1 MVLPVLTG
9 VLGGTSCTHCAVRS
23 AAAESSLR
31 EATQACADLFG
42 DLSESAFPELSA
54 LLVLEAELKYFR
66 GDYAAC
72 ISKMQLVSVRFPPC
86 RLSSCTTACPI
97 VSHAVL

>member
-1 MVLPVLTG
+1 MHIVYWYWYCVVLPSG
-9 VLGGTSCTHCAVRS
+9 HSGAKRNGS

-42 DLSESAFPELSA
+42 DLSESAFPEVSA

-66 GDYAAC
+66 GD
-72 ISKMQLVSVRFPPC
+72 
-86 RLSSCTTACPI
+86 
-97 VSHAVL
+97 